1 MKNGHMARA
10 SALGA
15 IGLLGLLPTTA
26 QSDPVTIVNSS
37 FELPVTPPDSFLVG
51 PAPDGWTAYGS
62 VNLVDRV
69 VGVLNPNTTALYLD
83 PVPDGSNVAV
93 TFLSNFSGNEAGLEQ
108 TLAATLQP
116 LTQYTLNVEVGN
128 LATYEVPPHD
138 PFDFDGFPGYR
149 IELLAGGVVVA
160 SDEDTLLPGEGRFL
174 TSTVQLAVGLDHAQ
188 LGQPLGI
195 RLVNLDAAPGVEV
208 NFDDVRL
215 DATALE
221 CPPLPVAGCKVAVPA
236 RGELS
241 FAVAA
246 GVPAKSAAGWAWKG
260 EETTPAELGSP
271 LTTTSYLF
279 CVYDGGDEVVLRLR
293 ATAGGSCAGKDCW
306 KASASGFRYRDKAG
320 SLGGLTDLQL
330 KAGADGKASI
340 KMKARGAA
348 LEAPT
353 LPLVQDPA
361 PVRAILQNEE
371 SGDCWEAS
379 YSTTPGDPASTSKWK
394 ARND

>member
-1 MKNGHMARA
+1 MNSGDMARA

-15 IGLLGLLPTTA
+15 ICMLGLLPTTA
-26 QSDPVTIVNSS
+26 AADPVMIVNAG
-37 FELPVTPPDSFLVG
+37 FESPATPPDSFLVG
-51 PAPDGWTAYGS
+51 PAPNGWTAYGS

-69 VGVLNPNTTALYLD
+69 VGVLNPNTTSLYLD
-83 PVPDGSNVAV
+83 PVPEGSNVAV
-93 TFLSNFSGNEAGLEQ
+93 TFLQNYSGNEAGLEQ

-116 LTQYTLNVEVGN
+116 LTAYTLNVEVGN
-128 LATYEVPPHD
+128 LATYTAPPHD

-160 SDEDTLLPGEGRFL
+160 SDDDTLLPGEGRFL
-174 TSTVQLAVGLDHAQ
+174 TSTVQLAVGLDHTRI
-188 LGQPLGI
+188 GQPLGI

-221 CPPLPVAGCKVAVPA
+221 CPPLPLSGCKIAVPQ
-236 RGELS
+236 RGDLS
-241 FAVAA
+241 FAFVA
-246 GVPAKSAAGWAWKG
+246 GFPAKSAASWAWKG
-260 EETTPAELGSP
+260 EETTLVELGSP
-271 LTTTSYLF
+271 RLTTSYLF
-279 CVYDGGDEVVLRLR
+279 CVYDGLDEVVLRLR
-293 ATAGGSCAGKDCW
+293 ATAGGSCGGKDCW

-340 KMKARGAA
+340 KMKARGAF
-348 LEAPT
+348 LEAPA
-353 LPLVQDPA
+353 LPLTQDPA

-371 SGDCWEAS
+371 TGDCWEAS
-379 YSTTPGDPASTSKWK
+379 YSTLPADPASTSVWK
-394 ARND
+394 SRND